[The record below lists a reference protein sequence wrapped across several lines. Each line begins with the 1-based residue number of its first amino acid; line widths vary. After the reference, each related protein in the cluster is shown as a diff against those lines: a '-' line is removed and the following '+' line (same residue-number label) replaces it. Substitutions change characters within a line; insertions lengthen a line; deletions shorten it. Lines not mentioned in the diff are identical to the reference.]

1 MPRSAQP
8 DPTAVH
14 DATALH
20 NPSAP
25 HGATPPGAPT
35 ADAGTG
41 ETPGGPASRS
51 HEGLQ
56 PPIESV
62 DRALQLA
69 RVLRHEGALTVTDA
83 AELLGVA
90 PSTAHRILTALT
102 FRGFAVQDRD
112 RRYLAGPELGAGSPT
127 AIAHSS
133 LRALARPALEHLHD
147 VLGET
152 VALVVLHKQ
161 SIRFLDTIEDTAQ
174 TLRVSLPVD
183 GTFPAHKA
191 AAGKALLSL
200 LRNEAIDALYA
211 DAGAEGPH
219 PSTLKRQLAAV
230 RRTGYGTSFDEIGP
244 GVAALAV
251 AIPLGARPFSAFAVA
266 IPDARYDRERL
277 PEIVGA
283 LKDAAAA
290 AAKRLTSHA

>member
-1 MPRSAQP
+1 MPRSAHH
-8 DPTAVH
+8 A
-14 DATALH
+14 
-20 NPSAP
+20 
-25 HGATPPGAPT
+25 ATPPDDRAALAGAR
-35 ADAGTG
+35 DA
-41 ETPGGPASRS
+41 PQGPAPRAP
-51 HEGLQ
+51 EGPQ

-69 RVLRHEGALTVTDA
+69 QVLRHEGALTVTDA

-133 LRALARPALEHLHD
+133 LRALARPALEQLHEA
-147 VLGET
+147 LGET
-152 VALVVLHKQ
+152 VALVVLQKR
-161 SIRFLDTIEDTAQ
+161 SIRFLDSIEDTAQ
-174 TLRVSLPVD
+174 SLRVSLPLD

-200 LRNEAIDALYA
+200 LPNEAIDALYA
-211 DAGAEGPH
+211 EAGPDEPH

-230 RRTGYGTSFDEIGP
+230 HRTGYGTSFDEIGP
-244 GVAALAV
+244 GVAALGV
-251 AIPLGARPFSAFAVA
+251 AIPAGARPVSAFAVA
-266 IPDARYDRERL
+266 IPAARYDRERL
-277 PEIVGA
+277 PQIVAA
-283 LKDAAAA
+283 LNEAAAA
-290 AAKRLTSHA
+290 AAERIKRHS

>member
-1 MPRSAQP
+1 MPRSAEP
-8 DPTAVH
+8 
-14 DATALH
+14 
-20 NPSAP
+20 
-25 HGATPPGAPT
+25 APT
-35 ADAGTG
+35 VPDDPAGPTG
-41 ETPGGPASRS
+41 SSGTPEGPATRPP
-51 HEGLQ
+51 EGPQ

-102 FRGFAVQDRD
+102 FRGFAVQDRE

-152 VALVVLHKQ
+152 VALVVLQKQ
-161 SIRFLDTIEDTAQ
+161 SIRFLDSIEDTAQ
-174 TLRVSLPVD
+174 TLRVSLPLD

-211 DAGAEGPH
+211 EAGAEGPH
-219 PSTLKRQLAAV
+219 PATLKRQLAAV

-244 GVAALAV
+244 GVAALGV

-266 IPDARYDRERL
+266 IPAARYDRDRL
-277 PEIVGA
+277 PQIVGA
-283 LKDAAAA
+283 LHEAAAD
-290 AAKRLTSHA
+290 AAKRLTSHT